1 METIGTIHNLIDTLI
16 FNLGYDLDFVNSGYL
31 WEMIE
36 SNTGKSIRI
45 ISEDKT
51 TDGVILFIRGARVFA
66 WVNNSNL
73 PKSDELKE
81 AIDGIKQNT
90 PENAK
95 VYKLHGELFLE
106 FKLNNEFYEFKQ
118 YEYNGKFYMSF
129 CKGPG
134 MDYLHIVQFHE
145 IDKIDEEMLKEF
157 VNDTIIK
164 IKSAQTVFRG

>member
-1 METIGTIHNLIDTLI
+1 METIGTIHNLIDTEI
-16 FNLGYDLDFVNSGYL
+16 CNLGYDLDFVNSGYL

-66 WVNNSNL
+66 WVNSSNL
-73 PKSDELKE
+73 PKSDELIKE
-81 AIDGIKQNT
+81 IHSIDYNT

-95 VYKLHGELFLE
+95 VYKIHGELFLE

-118 YEYNGKFYMSF
+118 YEYNGKYYMSF

-134 MDYLHIVQFHE
+134 MDYLHIEEFYE
-145 IDKIDEEMLKEF
+145 IDKFDEELLKEYA
-157 VNDTIIK
+157 NNTIIK
-164 IKSAQTVFRG
+164 IKSA